1 MSRPRR
7 RGRQGP
13 LSLPQQQLLL
23 AVVAMEIEAEQRRA
37 GLDPVA
43 WVIERLGEELWS
55 KQRDIA
61 QAVAAFRRVAVPS
74 CHGVGK
80 SFIASRLAA
89 WWIDTHP
96 AGSAF
101 AISTAPTFQQ
111 VRAIL
116 WREIGRAHAKGNL
129 AGHVNQTEWWVNGEL
144 VAFGRKPADTEPAA
158 FQGIH
163 ARHVLVILDEAAGI
177 AKPLWDAAISLT
189 ANEESRI
196 LAIGNPDDPGSYFA
210 TVCAPDS
217 GWRVIGIDAFASPN
231 FTGEPVSDELRAL
244 LVSPIWAEERAAE
257 WGAESPLYLAK
268 VRGQFPDAV
277 SDAVVPLSWVRAC
290 QRDPLDPLLERAWAE
305 RSPVELGVDVGAG
318 GDQTVIFARQG
329 ARAERMWRG
338 DTPDPM
344 RVVGEVMRAIRASG
358 ATRVK
363 VDSVGIGWAV
373 AGRLA
378 ELRTQ
383 GVHGAEIVA
392 VNVGATPTDPT
403 RFVRLRD
410 EIWWEVGRELSRTLG
425 WDLREVDDATIAQ
438 LIAPRYAPDSSGR
451 IKVERKEDTRARLG
465 RSPDD
470 ADALLLAFYAPIVAE
485 TDPDFVLGIVNC
497 TACGDPYP
505 WHPGGWCW
513 HCGHPAPPEN
523 PYRDR
528 LAQLDGG

>member
-1 MSRPRR
+1 MNGMTGEGRPRRSRPRAWVPRFLEAMRATGNVRLSADAAGVDRTTPYRLAQRDPSFQAAWAEAEQDAIDVLEATARQRALSSSDQLLMFLLRGLRPERYGSAVDVRLELPRRRRASRAEARGVRRGAPRAGESQGRGTVQMSRPRR

-305 RSPVELGVDVGAG
+305 R
-318 GDQTVIFARQG
+318 
-329 ARAERMWRG
+329 
-338 DTPDPM
+338 TP
-344 RVVGEVMRAIRASG
+344 GRASASTWVLA
-358 ATRVK
+358 ATR
-363 VDSVGIGWAV
+363 
-373 AGRLA
+373 
-378 ELRTQ
+378 
-383 GVHGAEIVA
+383 
-392 VNVGATPTDPT
+392 P
-403 RFVRLRD
+403 
-410 EIWWEVGRELSRTLG
+410 
-425 WDLREVDDATIAQ
+425 
-438 LIAPRYAPDSSGR
+438 SS
-451 IKVERKEDTRARLG
+451 
-465 RSPDD
+465 SPDR
-470 ADALLLAFYAPIVAE
+470 APG
-485 TDPDFVLGIVNC
+485 PS
-497 TACGDPYP
+497 ACGGVTRPTP
-505 WHPGGWCW
+505 CASSARSCGPFGPAARPG
-513 HCGHPAPPEN
+513 
-523 PYRDR
+523 
-528 LAQLDGG
+528 